1 MSDAGD
7 DDEVHLMT
15 VREFLA
21 RPVTGRGVL
30 PNAVQDVLED
40 YLLNTLT
47 ILDGV
52 QVEALGADGLAAVYA
67 EAVGERVSQALVGV
81 VKRWATP
88 PPADNAA
95 ALFFPQR
102 GTDAQGG
109 AERAKATKKANPRTS
124 QMNKDLEKLGFDSG
138 ARQTAFDVSLNNGTV
153 HEEAEVEGEEWGK
166 DAVTTAAGIARRK
179 AKTGESMPE
188 LLAKGDGPGIID
200 LMTNLV
206 REYNLRGMNREAM
219 ALTSFMTCMMEVF
232 GSDYKSLVEYLK
244 SYRRKYRGRGVP
256 VDLDIALVIKGMKS
270 NDSSALKEELAV
282 VKKSND
288 ALGKKLDALTS
299 RFDSLKSSL
308 DEIKRKGGQSGREGK
323 IPPTYKC
330 NKCNAIGEHW
340 TNQCPVAKEKK
351 ESESE

>member
-67 EAVGERVSQALVGV
+67 EAVGDRVSQALVGV

-95 ALFFPQR
+95 GLLFPQR

-138 ARQTAFDVSLNNGTV
+138 ARQTAFDVSLNNG
-153 HEEAEVEGEEWGK
+153 
-166 DAVTTAAGIARRK
+166 
-179 AKTGESMPE
+179 
-188 LLAKGDGPGIID
+188 
-200 LMTNLV
+200 
-206 REYNLRGMNREAM
+206 RG
-219 ALTSFMTCMMEVF
+219 
-232 GSDYKSLVEYLK
+232 
-244 SYRRKYRGRGVP
+244 
-256 VDLDIALVIKGMKS
+256 
-270 NDSSALKEELAV
+270 
-282 VKKSND
+282 
-288 ALGKKLDALTS
+288 S
-299 RFDSLKSSL
+299 RL
-308 DEIKRKGGQSGREGK
+308 
-323 IPPTYKC
+323 
-330 NKCNAIGEHW
+330 
-340 TNQCPVAKEKK
+340 
-351 ESESE
+351 